1 MEWRENSNVSCDLAF
16 AEAQRW
22 MEEVTNKKFGSN
34 NFRSALENGVLLCDL
49 INKIKPGII
58 KKVNRLSTPIAGL
71 DNVNVFLKACGRLG
85 LKEAQLFHPG
95 DLQDLSTRVTVKPE
109 ETDRRLK
116 NVLITIYWLG
126 RKAQTDPFY
135 NGPHLNLKAFEG
147 LLGTALSKVLEESG
161 SLKRIGRDSGYGES
175 WYAEKGELLLLPA
188 SHQRDDSLDSL
199 DSVGSRSLSNSS
211 DATLKGSCEGCGSDV
226 ELESAFKMSENKDGL
241 QYRRVAVVE
250 PKNNAQFNQFLPT
263 KDKQAGY
270 VPAPL
275 RKKRAERHE
284 DNRRS
289 WASPMYTEE
298 DGSFSSEE
306 ETGRSNPIPPN
317 GHPLQGH
324 PPATHLRLAYDYESD
339 SDSEGERRQPNVQ
352 LDDLASRRFQ
362 THTPAFPANYAVP
375 VHSADFCCHLSGSL
389 PLGALSPAPG
399 LAVGSTQQR
408 GGVKVDS
415 DPSAPEQVLIS
426 DLCQTSEEEEGT
438 ADPQKDD
445 LYARKVGLVLQPSA
459 IVAYDTFLPKYWTP
473 EEDLH
478 VHKIKLGSQR
488 RPWYRKIQGFSQKSS
503 SSSEESD
510 CEGNLYFVPSSAR
523 DEQPPQSVS
532 HKHLSHL
539 DKPRAAESMS
549 DCCCSRVQQSLSMQP
564 QTLKGATEH
573 SQFTKPCASV
583 PRLDPTTGPRVVK
596 CERNSFLSPLQ
607 QQDSGDISEK
617 FLPDLE
623 NDDMFARRTG
633 SFQSLVNL
641 QCTSPEAREDRIPD
655 SEPESSI
662 VTQTRREESATP
674 DVKKDDLVFR
684 KVRLGSLKMGLS
696 LSGAPDVY
704 HAIPVPEPWALPP
717 SLRSRLLCQPRTPI
731 PEEEGEEGEEVEG
744 KLCASHPKVDDMLV
758 RKLGGVQPHT
768 SVPVTIPVPTTCSEE
783 DLQKWKAIQEASRQR
798 HKKKLMVKRL
808 LEKHSGGNG
817 SKSMNDVT
825 QDTEITRQIR
835 FEGLQKLRT
844 QIKES
849 DNKWQDDLAKWKSR
863 RKSFNNDLVKK
874 MAEREEIELLTST
887 DTERKTKTFREM
899 QEERENRGMRTL
911 STTTAESMSLHSS
924 NEDVFT
930 EQKPTSRA
938 LSERS
943 YTVEV
948 DNPYTAQTRVAPP
961 STPSRRAQKEH
972 TESSTPRVAPMPTC
986 TPVSTAASS
995 SFRTATSPTSKTE
1008 ATTTSTASRATESR
1022 LLFEKSSEEK
1032 SSVPLYTHN
1041 SMDTKPG
1048 VARVSASLPR
1058 SYQRSDSLRLSS
1070 VVAPRPF
1077 GTQSN
1082 KIASLSRAF
1091 TMDDAH
1097 NRYNG
1102 ERERSQKTSTPS
1114 RYSQFMTEDDAQSQS
1129 SSVLS
1134 SNEEE
1139 EQEEEMDPSPPAP
1152 NTSSTLGDLRTDAPF
1167 SSEAVPPATKRTAAK
1182 PPEARVAPQ
1191 EQYSDMRI
1199 ILNQKPNSN
1208 RDFGFTTTWDS
1219 TAAIV
1224 KSIEHGSP
1232 AELCQ
1237 LQVNDEILT
1246 VNGLKVSEMDYTQ
1259 WKESMDKAHQNG
1271 NLVMDIR
1278 RYGKNNWGRDL
1289 PSLPFKSHKTINLTS
1304 MDATLIGSP
1313 EKYSNTSRDL
1323 TSRESPGETRKPD
1336 FMSEPVNDAATKEVN
1351 GGFRGEAVT
1360 MRHKGSSGFAFSS
1373 LVYLCG
1379 GSESA
1384 ISDLQVPSISTS
1396 SSRWSWDPEEERRR
1410 QEKWQKEQERQLQEK
1425 YKREQERLEEE
1436 WRRAQQEAEKEGSKY
1451 YEEERRIIEVN
1462 TKPCLTHQSPDSPPS
1477 PQTWSWKDRSTL
1489 GEESSRITEE
1499 KDVARLQDE
1508 EAQRLKQ
1515 QQQQEEEEERRRMRQ
1530 SQEEEARLEEE
1541 RRRQAE
1547 QEARQRQEEQR
1558 EKERKQREEE
1568 ERQRQEE
1575 QRRRQQ
1581 DEERRRQEA
1590 AEEQH
1595 REQER
1600 LRLRQQQQQ
1609 QQRSGDTYGFSK
1621 IQPEIEVSDR
1631 NKSKSTSDLD
1641 DDYTADGKG
1650 IYSRHGGM
1658 AQWLLEEELRRK
1670 KNREVQKMVAASE
1683 LEAERKQI
1691 LNLMKYADPERGTS
1705 KSMDSTWSRA
1715 DSQKKDQALSQA
1727 ELERQRIIEE
1737 MKKKNQLVTDSSW
1750 IRQRSASVNKEPV
1763 SFSGPMR
1770 RGESL
1775 DNLDS
1780 PRSNS
1785 LKHPPWISSSSSIS
1799 SSLVQDFS
1807 RYPQPVSTSNRSY
1820 MRTPSTLPTSLSM
1833 GSLKQGL
1840 WNQPSPDLLLQQ
1852 QQRSR
1857 SVSGKK
1863 ICAYCDAPL
1872 GKGAAMVIESLGL
1885 CYHLQCFKCIDCGSD
1900 LGGSETGAEVRIR
1913 NRQLYCNSCYLRFK
1927 TGQPTAM

>member
-488 RPWYRKIQGFSQKSS
+488 RPWYRKIQGF
-503 SSSEESD
+503 
-510 CEGNLYFVPSSAR
+510 
-523 DEQPPQSVS
+523 
-532 HKHLSHL
+532 
-539 DKPRAAESMS
+539 
-549 DCCCSRVQQSLSMQP
+549 
-564 QTLKGATEH
+564 
-573 SQFTKPCASV
+573 
-583 PRLDPTTGPRVVK
+583 
-596 CERNSFLSPLQ
+596 
-607 QQDSGDISEK
+607 
-617 FLPDLE
+617 
-623 NDDMFARRTG
+623 
-633 SFQSLVNL
+633 
-641 QCTSPEAREDRIPD
+641 
-655 SEPESSI
+655 
-662 VTQTRREESATP
+662 
-674 DVKKDDLVFR
+674 
-684 KVRLGSLKMGLS
+684 
-696 LSGAPDVY
+696 
-704 HAIPVPEPWALPP
+704 
-717 SLRSRLLCQPRTPI
+717 
-731 PEEEGEEGEEVEG
+731 
-744 KLCASHPKVDDMLV
+744 
-758 RKLGGVQPHT
+758 
-768 SVPVTIPVPTTCSEE
+768 
-783 DLQKWKAIQEASRQR
+783 
-798 HKKKLMVKRL
+798 RL

-1360 MRHKGSSGFAFSS
+1360 MRHKESEPIS
-1373 LVYLCG
+1373 LKNLKRRSEFFEQG

>member
-1 MEWRENSNVSCDLAF
+1 MNHSRAKRPVAECWTLSCSNNLSLLSFFKTNLLHILIANCF
-16 AEAQRW
+16 FYPPTIQ
-22 MEEVTNKKFGSN
+22 EVTNKKFGSN

-126 RKAQTDPFY
+126 RKAQTGPFY

-161 SLKRIGRDSGYGES
+161 SLKRSGRDSGYGES

-211 DATLKGSCEGCGSDV
+211 DATLKGSSEGCGSDV

-250 PKNNAQFNQFLPT
+250 PKSNAQFNQFLPT

-306 ETGRSNPIPPN
+306 ETSRSNPIPQN
-317 GHPLQGH
+317 GDPLQGH

-339 SDSEGERRQPNVQ
+339 SDSEGERRQPNVL

-362 THTPAFPANYAVP
+362 THPPASPANYAVP

-389 PLGALSPAPG
+389 PLGTLSPAPG
-399 LAVGSTQQR
+399 LAVGSTQQC

-426 DLCQTSEEEEGT
+426 DLCQNLEEEEEEEGT

-473 EEDLH
+473 EEDLR

-488 RPWYRKIQGFSQKSS
+488 RPWYRKIQGFSQKKSG

-510 CEGNLYFVPSSAR
+510 CEGNPFLDPSSAR
-523 DEQPPQSVS
+523 DEQPPQFVS

-539 DKPRAAESMS
+539 DKPRAAESI
-549 DCCCSRVQQSLSMQP
+549 LSMQP

-573 SQFTKPCASV
+573 SQFMKPCASV
-583 PRLDPTTGPRVVK
+583 PRLDPMAGPRVVK

-607 QQDSGDISEK
+607 HQDSGDISEK

-662 VTQTRREESATP
+662 VTQKRREESATP

-758 RKLGGVQPHT
+758 RKLGAVQPHT
-768 SVPVTIPVPTTCSEE
+768 SVPVTIPVPTSCSEE
-783 DLQKWKAIQEASRQR
+783 DLQKWKAIREASRQR

-808 LEKHSGGNG
+808 LEKHSGGDG

-825 QDTEITRQIR
+825 QDTEINRQIR

-899 QEERENRGMRTL
+899 QEERENRGLKTL
-911 STTTAESMSLHSS
+911 STTAAESMSLHSS

-961 STPSRRAQKEH
+961 STPSRSTQKEH

-986 TPVSTAASS
+986 TPASTAASS
-995 SFRTATSPTSKTE
+995 SFRTATSPT
-1008 ATTTSTASRATESR
+1008 R
-1022 LLFEKSSEEK
+1022 
-1032 SSVPLYTHN
+1032 
-1041 SMDTKPG
+1041 

-1058 SYQRSDSLRLSS
+1058 SYQRSDSLRLTS

-1091 TMDDAH
+1091 TVRRR
-1097 NRYNG
+1097 NLILI
-1102 ERERSQKTSTPS
+1102 SCKI
-1114 RYSQFMTEDDAQSQS
+1114 F
-1129 SSVLS
+1129 LS
-1134 SNEEE
+1134 
-1139 EQEEEMDPSPPAP
+1139 P
-1152 NTSSTLGDLRTDAPF
+1152 NDIPIIF
-1167 SSEAVPPATKRTAAK
+1167 
-1182 PPEARVAPQ
+1182 

-1246 VNGLKVSEMDYTQ
+1246 VNGLTVSEMDYTQ
-1259 WKESMDKAHQNG
+1259 WKESMDKAQQNG

-1278 RYGKNNWGRDL
+1278 RYGKN
-1289 PSLPFKSHKTINLTS
+1289 S
-1304 MDATLIGSP
+1304 SP
-1313 EKYSNTSRDL
+1313 EKYSNTSTDL
-1323 TSRESPGETRKPD
+1323 TSRKSPGETRKPD

-1360 MRHKGSSGFAFSS
+1360 MRHKESEPIS
-1373 LVYLCG
+1373 LKNLKRRSEFFEQG

-1410 QEKWQKEQERQLQEK
+1410 QEKWQKEQERLLQEK

-1462 TKPCLTHQSPDSPPS
+1462 TKPCLVTHQSPDSPLS

-1499 KDVARLQDE
+1499 QNVARLQDE
-1508 EAQRLKQ
+1508 EAQWLKQ
-1515 QQQQEEEEERRRMRQ
+1515 QQQQQQQEEEEEEERRRMRQ
-1530 SQEEEARLEEE
+1530 RQEEEARLEEE

-1600 LRLRQQQQQ
+1600 LRQQ
-1609 QQRSGDTYGFSK
+1609 QQRSSDTYGFSK
-1621 IQPEIEVSDR
+1621 IQPEFAVSDR

-1641 DDYTADGKG
+1641 DDYTADSK
-1650 IYSRHGGM
+1650 
-1658 AQWLLEEELRRK
+1658 A
-1670 KNREVQKMVAASE
+1670 
-1683 LEAERKQI
+1683 
-1691 LNLMKYADPERGTS
+1691 TS
-1705 KSMDSTWSRA
+1705 KSMDSTWIRA
-1715 DSQKKDQALSQA
+1715 DSQKKKDQALSQA

-1785 LKHPPWISSSSSIS
+1785 LKQPPWISSSSSIS

-1833 GSLKQGL
+1833 GSLKQGP
-1840 WNQPSPDLLLQQ
+1840 WNQPSPDLLSQQ
-1852 QQRSR
+1852 QQRSSHISILQSR

-1927 TGQPTAM
+1927 SKCHFQFTIFYFDQWTKQK

>member
-298 DGSFSSEE
+298 DGSFS
-306 ETGRSNPIPPN
+306 
-317 GHPLQGH
+317 
-324 PPATHLRLAYDYESD
+324 
-339 SDSEGERRQPNVQ
+339 
-352 LDDLASRRFQ
+352 
-362 THTPAFPANYAVP
+362 
-375 VHSADFCCHLSGSL
+375 
-389 PLGALSPAPG
+389 
-399 LAVGSTQQR
+399 
-408 GGVKVDS
+408 
-415 DPSAPEQVLIS
+415 
-426 DLCQTSEEEEGT
+426 
-438 ADPQKDD
+438 
-445 LYARKVGLVLQPSA
+445 
-459 IVAYDTFLPKYWTP
+459 
-473 EEDLH
+473 
-478 VHKIKLGSQR
+478 
-488 RPWYRKIQGFSQKSS
+488 
-503 SSSEESD
+503 
-510 CEGNLYFVPSSAR
+510 
-523 DEQPPQSVS
+523 
-532 HKHLSHL
+532 
-539 DKPRAAESMS
+539 
-549 DCCCSRVQQSLSMQP
+549 
-564 QTLKGATEH
+564 
-573 SQFTKPCASV
+573 
-583 PRLDPTTGPRVVK
+583 
-596 CERNSFLSPLQ
+596 
-607 QQDSGDISEK
+607 
-617 FLPDLE
+617 
-623 NDDMFARRTG
+623 
-633 SFQSLVNL
+633 
-641 QCTSPEAREDRIPD
+641 
-655 SEPESSI
+655 
-662 VTQTRREESATP
+662 
-674 DVKKDDLVFR
+674 
-684 KVRLGSLKMGLS
+684 
-696 LSGAPDVY
+696 
-704 HAIPVPEPWALPP
+704 
-717 SLRSRLLCQPRTPI
+717 
-731 PEEEGEEGEEVEG
+731 
-744 KLCASHPKVDDMLV
+744 
-758 RKLGGVQPHT
+758 
-768 SVPVTIPVPTTCSEE
+768 
-783 DLQKWKAIQEASRQR
+783 
-798 HKKKLMVKRL
+798 RL

-1360 MRHKGSSGFAFSS
+1360 MRHKESEPIS
-1373 LVYLCG
+1373 LKNLKRRSEFFEQG

>member
-298 DGSFSSEE
+298 DGSFS
-306 ETGRSNPIPPN
+306 R
-317 GHPLQGH
+317 
-324 PPATHLRLAYDYESD
+324 
-339 SDSEGERRQPNVQ
+339 
-352 LDDLASRRFQ
+352 
-362 THTPAFPANYAVP
+362 
-375 VHSADFCCHLSGSL
+375 
-389 PLGALSPAPG
+389 
-399 LAVGSTQQR
+399 
-408 GGVKVDS
+408 
-415 DPSAPEQVLIS
+415 
-426 DLCQTSEEEEGT
+426 
-438 ADPQKDD
+438 
-445 LYARKVGLVLQPSA
+445 
-459 IVAYDTFLPKYWTP
+459 
-473 EEDLH
+473 
-478 VHKIKLGSQR
+478 
-488 RPWYRKIQGFSQKSS
+488 
-503 SSSEESD
+503 
-510 CEGNLYFVPSSAR
+510 
-523 DEQPPQSVS
+523 
-532 HKHLSHL
+532 
-539 DKPRAAESMS
+539 
-549 DCCCSRVQQSLSMQP
+549 
-564 QTLKGATEH
+564 
-573 SQFTKPCASV
+573 
-583 PRLDPTTGPRVVK
+583 
-596 CERNSFLSPLQ
+596 
-607 QQDSGDISEK
+607 
-617 FLPDLE
+617 
-623 NDDMFARRTG
+623 
-633 SFQSLVNL
+633 
-641 QCTSPEAREDRIPD
+641 
-655 SEPESSI
+655 
-662 VTQTRREESATP
+662 
-674 DVKKDDLVFR
+674 
-684 KVRLGSLKMGLS
+684 
-696 LSGAPDVY
+696 
-704 HAIPVPEPWALPP
+704 
-717 SLRSRLLCQPRTPI
+717 
-731 PEEEGEEGEEVEG
+731 
-744 KLCASHPKVDDMLV
+744 
-758 RKLGGVQPHT
+758 
-768 SVPVTIPVPTTCSEE
+768 
-783 DLQKWKAIQEASRQR
+783 
-798 HKKKLMVKRL
+798 
-808 LEKHSGGNG
+808 

-1360 MRHKGSSGFAFSS
+1360 MRHKESEPIS
-1373 LVYLCG
+1373 LKNLKRRSEFFEQG